1 MEPILQVQHLTH
13 TYSVGTPFQRSA
25 VEDMSFDVYDGEFL
39 GIIGHTGS
47 GKSTLIQ
54 HLNGLLRPTSG
65 QILLHGKDIWA
76 EPKKIR
82 DVRFQVGLVFQYPEY
97 QLFEETVYKDIAFG
111 PKNLG
116 LDEAEIDRRVR
127 TAMRRVALDYDKLA
141 QRSVFELSGGQM
153 RRVVIAGV
161 LAMEPQTLVLDE
173 PCAGLDPR
181 GREEILGLI
190 SDLHRE
196 SGATIVMVSHSM
208 DDVAALAERVI
219 VMNHGKVAMDGT
231 PREIFSRGEELR
243 AIGLDVP
250 QAVELAQKLREKGF
264 DVPEGIYKIEEVRA
278 AVEAIVGKGGRHA

>member
-1 MEPILQVQHLTH
+1 MSIVIEHLNYVYMQGGPYETK
-13 TYSVGTPFQRSA
+13 A
-25 VEDMSFDVYDGEFL
+25 LDDVSLTIHDGEFVGL
-39 GIIGHTGS
+39 IGHTGS
-47 GKSTLIQ
+47 GKSTLVQ
-54 HLNGLLRPTSG
+54 HLNGLILPTSG
-65 QILLHGKDIWA
+65 QITVDGMDLADKNTDKRA
-76 EPKKIR
+76 IR
-82 DVRFQVGLVFQYPEY
+82 RRVGLVFQYPEN
-97 QLFEETVYKDIAFG
+97 QLFEETVAKDIAFG

-127 TAMRRVALDYDKLA
+127 TAMRRVALDYDKLS

-153 RRVVIAGV
+153 RRVAIAGV

-173 PCAGLDPR
+173 PCAGLDPK

-219 VMNHGKVAMDGT
+219 VMNHGKVAMDGA
-231 PREIFSRGEELR
+231 PREVFSRGEELR

-278 AVEAIVGKGGRHA
+278 AVEAIVGKGGRYA

>member
-1 MEPILQVQHLTH
+1 MSIRLEHINYV
-13 TYSVGTPFQRSA
+13 YSPGTAYEKQALKDISLEIRQ
-25 VEDMSFDVYDGEFL
+25 GEFV

-54 HLNGLLRPTSG
+54 HFNGLIKAGSGALYFDGKNIYDEGYNMKELRN
-65 QILLHGKDIWA
+65 
-76 EPKKIR
+76 
-82 DVRFQVGLVFQYPEY
+82 QVGLVFQYPEN
-97 QLFEETVYKDIAFG
+97 QLFEETVAKDIAFG

-127 TAMRRVALDYDKLA
+127 TAMRRVALDYDKLS

-153 RRVVIAGV
+153 RRVAIAGV

-173 PCAGLDPR
+173 PCAGLDPK

-219 VMNHGKVAMDGT
+219 VMNHGKVAMDGA
-231 PREIFSRGEELR
+231 PREVFSRGEELR

-278 AVEAIVGKGGRHA
+278 AVDAIVGKGGRHA

>member
-1 MEPILQVQHLTH
+1 MDLAEK
-13 TYSVGTPFQRSA
+13 GTDRRA
-25 VEDMSFDVYDGEFL
+25 
-39 GIIGHTGS
+39 
-47 GKSTLIQ
+47 
-54 HLNGLLRPTSG
+54 
-65 QILLHGKDIWA
+65 
-76 EPKKIR
+76 IR
-82 DVRFQVGLVFQYPEY
+82 RRVGLVFQYPEN
-97 QLFEETVYKDIAFG
+97 QLFEETVAKDIAFG

-153 RRVVIAGV
+153 RRVAIAGV

-278 AVEAIVGKGGRHA
+278 AVEAIVEKGGRHA

>member
-1 MEPILQVQHLTH
+1 MSIVIEHLNYVYMQGGPYETK
-13 TYSVGTPFQRSA
+13 A
-25 VEDMSFDVYDGEFL
+25 LDDVSLTIHDGEFIGL
-39 GIIGHTGS
+39 IGHTGS
-47 GKSTLIQ
+47 GKSTLVQ
-54 HLNGLLRPTSG
+54 HLNGLILPTSG
-65 QILLHGKDIWA
+65 KITVDGMNLA
-76 EPKKIR
+76 EKGNDRRAIR
-82 DVRFQVGLVFQYPEY
+82 RRVGLVFQYPEN
-97 QLFEETVYKDIAFG
+97 QLFEETVAKDIAFG

-116 LDEAEIDRRVR
+116 LGEEKIDRRVR

-153 RRVVIAGV
+153 RRVAIAGV